1 MIIHLKTTKNRL
13 KNKLFAKTR
22 YNASSLQDY
31 KCKNK
36 IKQLPKFIVY
46 VYVSDI
52 RAVQYD
58 INFQAMWFQ
67 PKPGNTKF
75 LDSFCP
81 HSLFNPNDKK
91 CIPWTIYDTNRAC
104 YRYNTN
110 TTFEYITD
118 KWGTN
123 SDILG
128 FTLPCLQGDGGHVL
142 PGNNNRGIDHHL
154 VA

>member
-58 INFQAMWFQ
+58 INFQLVGFKPKLGTTTALDSMCPRSFFKTYNEACNFQTISLLVIATRVDVVKRTELSYGYCSWFRLCCVLWFQ
-67 PKPGNTKF
+67 LALP
-75 LDSFCP
+75 
-81 HSLFNPNDKK
+81 
-91 CIPWTIYDTNRAC
+91 A
-104 YRYNTN
+104 
-110 TTFEYITD
+110 
-118 KWGTN
+118 GTYLRTYQQMA
-123 SDILG
+123 S
-128 FTLPCLQGDGGHVL
+128 
-142 PGNNNRGIDHHL
+142 
-154 VA
+154 